1 MSQWFYIR
9 QWRQKSWER
18 LLEHRTVRVS
28 WDTDDGD
35 QRETLPQFVRI
46 PDDVELTNEG
56 ISDYLSDT
64 FGCYHKSKGIRIWAK
79 KLCCSSQK

>member
-1 MSQWFYIR
+1 MSQWFYLR

-35 QRETLPQFVRI
+35 QRETLPQFVKI
-46 PDDVELTNEG
+46 PVGVELTNEG
-56 ISDYLSDT
+56 ISGYLSDT
-64 FGCYHKSKGIRIWAK
+64 FGWCVLDWSVAHREQYEPRV
-79 KLCCSSQK
+79 

>member
-1 MSQWFYIR
+1 MKNEWFYLR
-9 QWRQKSWER
+9 QWRQRSWER

-46 PDDVELTNEG
+46 PDEIDLTNEE
-56 ISDYLSDT
+56 ISNDLSST
-64 FGCYHKSKGIRIWAK
+64 FGWCVLDWSVAQES
-79 KLCCSSQK
+79 L

>member
-1 MSQWFYIR
+1 MSNQWFYIR
-9 QWRQKSWER
+9 QWRQKAWQR

-46 PDDVELTNEG
+46 PEDVELTNEA
-56 ISDYLSDT
+56 ISNYLSDT
-64 FGCYHKSKGIRIWAK
+64 FGWTVLDWSAAHEEA
-79 KLCCSSQK
+79 L

>member
-46 PDDVELTNEG
+46 PEDVELTNEG

-64 FGCYHKSKGIRIWAK
+64 FGWCVSDWSVAHKEQYETRV
-79 KLCCSSQK
+79 